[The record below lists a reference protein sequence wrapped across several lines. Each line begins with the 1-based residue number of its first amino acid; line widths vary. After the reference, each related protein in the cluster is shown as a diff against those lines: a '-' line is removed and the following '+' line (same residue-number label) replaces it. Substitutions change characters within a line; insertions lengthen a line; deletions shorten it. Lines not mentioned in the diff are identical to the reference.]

1 MGREI
6 ELQSADPS
14 REPRELS
21 REALRAAL
29 IQRIPRWYSPWLHLS
44 ATTGIGVAVLA
55 LALSNLHSVSL
66 WELLMVP
73 SVFCISNAV
82 EWLAHRYLLHRR
94 TWPMHVLYDRHT
106 PEHHR
111 VYQVGDMAIRDWREL
126 RLVLIPATGVLGIVL
141 VMVPGALLAATLLG
155 SNAGWLFLLTSSGY
169 VVSYEL
175 THLIYHMPKEHRL
188 ARLAWVRVMRNHHA
202 THHDPSLMRS
212 WNFNVTVP
220 LADWVLG
227 TWFKAGKASP
237 QPKADR
243 DARGLSRNRGSYV

>member
-1 MGREI
+1 MERDFEP
-6 ELQSADPS
+6 QSADARRQPRDAS
-14 REPRELS
+14 RET
-21 REALRAAL
+21 LRAAL
-29 IQRIPRWYSPWLHLS
+29 VERIPRWYSPWAHLA
-44 ATTGIGVAVLA
+44 ATTGIGVAILA
-55 LALSNLHSVSL
+55 LALTNLRAVSAA
-66 WELLMVP
+66 ELLIVP
-73 SVFCISNAV
+73 AVFCISNFV

-141 VMVPGALLAATLLG
+141 VMVPGALFAGALLG
-155 SNAGWLFLLTSSGY
+155 ANAGWLFLLTSSGY

-175 THLIYHMPKEHRL
+175 THFVYHLPKEHKL
-188 ARLAWVRVMRNHHA
+188 AQLPPVRVMRNHHA
-202 THHDPSLMRS
+202 THHDPSLMRH

-227 TWFKAGKASP
+227 TWFKAGRAPRRKKEDPA
-237 QPKADR
+237 A
-243 DARGLSRNRGSYV
+243 GELSRNHSSYV

>member
-1 MGREI
+1 MDRALEHTP
-6 ELQSADPS
+6 AAPAHPS
-14 REPRELS
+14 RSEKSRDEL
-21 REALRAAL
+21 RTAL
-29 IQRIPRWYSPWLHLS
+29 IEHIPSWYSPWGHLL
-44 ATTGIGVAVLA
+44 ATTGIGLTVLVVAVTHLRGITVLELA
-55 LALSNLHSVSL
+55 
-66 WELLMVP
+66 MVP
-73 SVFCISNAV
+73 AVFAISNCV

-111 VYQVGDMAIRDWREL
+111 VYQRGDMAVRDWREL

-141 VMVPGALLAATLLG
+141 VMIPGALAAAALFG

-175 THLIYHMPKEHRL
+175 THLLYHMPGAHPL
-188 ARLAWVRVMRNHHA
+188 ARLRWVRIMREHHA
-202 THHDPSLMRS
+202 THHDPRLMRS

-227 TWFKAGKASP
+227 TWFRAGAARSGKKATAP
-237 QPKADR
+237 HPI
-243 DARGLSRNRGSYV
+243 

>member
-1 MGREI
+1 MERDFEP
-6 ELQSADPS
+6 LSADARRQPRDAS
-14 REPRELS
+14 RET
-21 REALRAAL
+21 LRAAL
-29 IQRIPRWYSPWLHLS
+29 VERIPRWYSPWAHLA
-44 ATTGIGVAVLA
+44 ATTGIGAAILVLA
-55 LALSNLHSVSL
+55 IANLRAVSAA
-66 WELLMVP
+66 ELLMMP
-73 SVFCISNAV
+73 AVFCISNFV

-141 VMVPGALLAATLLG
+141 IMMPGAWLAGTLLG
-155 SNAGWLFLLTSSGY
+155 PNAGWLFLLTSSGY

-175 THLIYHMPKEHRL
+175 THFVYHLPKEHRL
-188 ARLAWVRVMRNHHA
+188 AKLPLVRVMRNHHA
-202 THHDPSLMRS
+202 THHDPSLMRR

-227 TWFKAGKASP
+227 TWFKAGREPLRKKEDPA
-237 QPKADR
+237 A
-243 DARGLSRNRGSYV
+243 GELSRNHGSYV

>member
-1 MGREI
+1 MERE
-6 ELQSADPS
+6 LPTAASAVR
-14 REPRELS
+14 REPREKS

-29 IQRIPRWYSPWLHLS
+29 IARIPRWYSPWGHLA
-44 ATTGIGVAVLA
+44 ATTGIGLAVLVLA
-55 LALSNLHSVSL
+55 LWNLHDVSAT
-66 WELLMVP
+66 ELLIVP
-73 SVFCISNAV
+73 AVLCISNAV

-111 VYQVGDMAIRDWREL
+111 VYEVGDMAVRDWREL

-141 VMVPGALLAATLLG
+141 VMIPGALLTAALLG

-175 THLIYHMPKEHRL
+175 THLLYHMPNDHPL
-188 ARLAWVRVMRNHHA
+188 ARPAWIRVMRQHHA
-202 THHDPSLMRS
+202 THHDPALMRR
-212 WNFNVTVP
+212 WNFNVTLP

-227 TWFKAGKASP
+227 TWFKRDKALLVEKEADGAG
-237 QPKADR
+237 DM
-243 DARGLSRNRGSYV
+243 SRNRGSYV